1 MNRLNLCLVI
11 LWSSF
16 YITFGFGA
24 SLKYGQTAKNL
35 QIFED
40 NLKQTGIRERNTRRG
55 NSATLETH
63 THTVIGVFKEL
74 KKRETVQRQLLP
86 SRENVAHGEALLGR
100 GVPCWRRGWW
110 NSSHPTL
117 WEWRFLSLPG
127 SAPPC
132 RPGRVTAQGGQP
144 WWEPPPRG
152 TQAFWTPEP
161 GPLG

>member
-100 GVPCWRRGWW
+100 GELLLLGRDSVKGLEKKVSQGSQFVEMKLKIPRKPEVPV
-110 NSSHPTL
+110 
-117 WEWRFLSLPG
+117 EE
-127 SAPPC
+127 
-132 RPGRVTAQGGQP
+132 V
-144 WWEPPPRG
+144 
-152 TQAFWTPEP
+152 
-161 GPLG
+161 

>member
-100 GVPCWRRGWW
+100 GELLLLGRDSVKGLEKKVSQGSQFVEMKLKIPRKTEVPV
-110 NSSHPTL
+110 
-117 WEWRFLSLPG
+117 EE
-127 SAPPC
+127 
-132 RPGRVTAQGGQP
+132 V
-144 WWEPPPRG
+144 
-152 TQAFWTPEP
+152 
-161 GPLG
+161 